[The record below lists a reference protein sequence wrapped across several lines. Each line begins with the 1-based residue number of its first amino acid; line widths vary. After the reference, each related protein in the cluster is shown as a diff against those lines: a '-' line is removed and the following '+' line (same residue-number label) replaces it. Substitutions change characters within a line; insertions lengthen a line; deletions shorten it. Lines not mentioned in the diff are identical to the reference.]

1 MRLAAAL
8 VGLALLAPAA
18 ASAQQASLPDIED
31 EVMCPICGTTL
42 ELSDSPQAERERE
55 FIRQQIDQGRSKD
68 EIKDALVAEY
78 GEDVLALP
86 DSDGFDLTAWVIPAL
101 GIGIAAA
108 AVGFAIAR
116 LGRRRRDDGG
126 GATELE
132 PGDGARLDRD
142 MSSYDL

>member
-1 MRLAAAL
+1 MRLAAGLVALAL
-8 VGLALLAPAA
+8 VAPAWA
-18 ASAQQASLPDIED
+18 GAQQATLPDIED

-42 ELSDSPQAERERE
+42 ELSDSPQAERQRE
-55 FIRQQIDQGRSKD
+55 LIRGLIAQGKSKE

-86 DSDGFDLTAWVIPAL
+86 DSEGFDLAAWVIPAL
-101 GIGIAAA
+101 GIGIAVA

-116 LGRRRRDDGG
+116 LARRRDREV
-126 GATELE
+126 AEPEIE
-132 PGDGARLDRD
+132 PGDAARLERD